1 MTGLTVCKTEDQVA
15 ISLEIMMEEY
25 DKYFSAHGLKINV
38 AKCEHIVMGAR
49 RTRKVVINGREEATE
64 VPPPTYQ
71 DTFERVQLEGLTRFS
86 Q

>member
-49 RTRKVVINGREEATE
+49 RSRKVVINGREEATSN
-64 VPPPTYQ
+64 
-71 DTFERVQLEGLTRFS
+71 DTALLTNKMAWGDDRRFGT
-86 Q
+86 